1 MDGCARMGGPV
12 DFVPGYA
19 GADHSISIQYI
30 EKKIVQAD
38 SVRKAG
44 KTCGK
49 TPKTKKNATF
59 FAFVLEKQGG
69 DVLY

>member
-1 MDGCARMGGPV
+1 MYRDTRERITAL
-12 DFVPGYA
+12 
-19 GADHSISIQYI
+19 IQYI
-30 EKKIVQAD
+30 EKKIVQVD
-38 SVRKAG
+38 SLRKAG

-49 TPKTKKNATF
+49 PSKTKKNATF